1 MSSPTDDPPEGGEAK
16 SQAPRS
22 LIGEVISGRYR
33 VTQLLA
39 TGGVSAVYLGQHVH
53 MLKNVAIKVLDPSA
67 EKLPEFVARFRREA
81 VAGAHVQHPHIA
93 SAIDFGQL
101 DDGSYFLV
109 QEYVPGMTLN
119 RVIAN
124 GKMDPVRAVAI
135 ARRMAS
141 ALQAA
146 HDVGIVHRDVK
157 PSNVMLVE
165 GTEDV
170 VKLID
175 FGFAK
180 LRFSDVPTLAP
191 PPDEP
196 IAPEKMLTQAG
207 VVLGTVAYM
216 APEAALGMAS
226 VDQRSD
232 LYALGLILYELLSG
246 LHPFDATEPVRL
258 FLQQRTEIPP
268 PISKRAPGT
277 VVPIELENVVKK
289 LLEKDPK
296 DRYASAND
304 VIAAL
309 DGAMLSKGFE
319 TVPEVHAAERV
330 SAPSREANVLT
341 ASPRD
346 SQAEARPPR
355 ECRDDVEHAA
365 RAIAPV
371 TADASRESAG
381 NQVASENVALGAA
394 HEGTDDAW
402 GERLARLPGVASI
415 LAALPVN
422 GRFPRW
428 AYLAFPAMGI
438 AFLLLVVVLLRARS
452 SEATEGNVSDA
463 LATGEMGEAPPAT
476 SAREVTMEVAGLDA
490 SGWRMN
496 LRNAARKKEWAG
508 ASEAVLT
515 LMRLD
520 PSAFRDHD
528 VQGALRSSA
537 VGLEEQGGEAA
548 DKFWAALSQGAE
560 GLDLVYDVARN
571 RPGTKAGKRATE
583 ILRRPEVMTLGSP
596 ALKVLFDYRE
606 ASCVGRRDLFARMA
620 EQGDERALSELV
632 QTRDADCGRRDPCCY
647 KENRALGTSIR
658 SLKTRLAAA
667 PPTPPQAP

>member
-33 VTQLLA
+33 VTKLLA

-93 SAIDFGQL
+93 SAMDFGQL

-109 QEYVPGMTLN
+109 QEYVPGTTLN
-119 RVIAN
+119 RVIAK

-165 GTEDV
+165 GTDDV

-232 LYALGLILYELLSG
+232 LYALGLILYELLAG

-258 FLQQRTEIPP
+258 FLQQRTELPP
-268 PISKRAPGT
+268 PIAKRAPGT

-296 DRYASAND
+296 DRYESAND

-319 TVPEVHAAERV
+319 TVPEVQAAERV
-330 SAPSREANVLT
+330 SAPPREANVPT

-346 SQAEARPPR
+346 SQAEARPFT
-355 ECRDDVEHAA
+355 ESRDEL
-365 RAIAPV
+365 V
-371 TADASRESAG
+371 TAAASRESAG
-381 NQVASENVALGAA
+381 NHGASENVALGAA
-394 HEGTDDAW
+394 AHEGNDDAW
-402 GERLARLPGVASI
+402 GERLARLPGVANVV
-415 LAALPVN
+415 AALPVN

-438 AFLLLVVVLLRARS
+438 AFLLLFVVLLRARS
-452 SEATEGNVSDA
+452 SKATEGNVSDA

-508 ASEAVLT
+508 ASDAVLT

-520 PSAFRDHD
+520 PTAFRDHD

-667 PPTPPQAP
+667 PPAPPQAP